1 MTNVTYSVPNIS
13 CGHCVRTIQTN
24 LAQVT
29 GVSSVK
35 ADSAGKKV
43 EITFDTPLPRIFSRP
58 TGGDTIPRGAIDHRA
73 VLYS

>member
-35 ADSAGKKV
+35 ADPAGKKV
-43 EITFDTPLPRIFSRP
+43 EITFDTPASEDILKAKLAEIRFPVAP
-58 TGGDTIPRGAIDHRA
+58 
-73 VLYS
+73 